1 MCDPSGAFL
10 QTLLTQ
16 QVFNKSKLSKTPV
29 LRYVLLLILNVH
41 TSPAPNDRPSKFVP
55 RFRSNALDLDLIL
68 THMRQNYMLRTIT
81 GYYK

>member
-16 QVFNKSKLSKTPV
+16 QVFNKSKLSNSV

-41 TSPAPNDRPSKFVP
+41 TSPATNDRPSKFVP